1 MFPWSA
7 VFSLEPK
14 VPGQRS
20 SEELVTNTL
29 MLELGAMVKR
39 TERIRLERATEG
51 RRRRRSSSSS
61 AADYSW
67 LATAP
72 TPQPYE
78 LTPNDLLELQGLC
91 VKVPPA
97 QCGPL
102 IVRFRRLVS
111 EMEPDVHEVP
121 RVFRAVLRECTDEA
135 RAGEDA
141 RAPAAGRQQR
151 SKSLSLV
158 TFRSKFRPGQLFGG
172 GGGGARGSRGNLD
185 QQVDWSDEED
195 ADREEEEEEDEE
207 EAIKA
212 RARKGRSRSM
222 PEISPVEQSAQGR
235 KRPQRR

>member
-14 VPGQRS
+14 VPGQRT

-51 RRRRRSSSSS
+51 RRRRRSSSST
-61 AADYSW
+61 ADYSW

-78 LTPNDLLELQGLC
+78 LTPNDLLELQDLC
-91 VKVPPA
+91 AKIPPA

-111 EMEPDVHEVP
+111 QMEPDVHEVP
-121 RVFRAVLRECTDEA
+121 RLFRSVLHEFMDEMN
-135 RAGEDA
+135 GNEEM
-141 RAPAAGRQQR
+141 PTQEPIFEKQQR
-151 SKSLSLV
+151 SKSLSFV
-158 TFRSKFRPGQLFGG
+158 TFRTKFRTGQFFKGSSI
-172 GGGGARGSRGNLD
+172 RGSRGNLQ
-185 QQVDWSDEED
+185 QQVDWSDEE
-195 ADREEEEEEDEE
+195 EDGEGEE

-222 PEISPVEQSAQGR
+222 PDISPMEQSAQG
-235 KRPQRR
+235 

>member
-1 MFPWSA
+1 MKMFPWSA

-51 RRRRRSSSSS
+51 RRRRRSSSST
-61 AADYSW
+61 ADYSW

-78 LTPNDLLELQGLC
+78 LTPNDLLELQELC
-91 VKVPPA
+91 AKIPPA
-97 QCGPL
+97 QCGPV

-111 EMEPDVHEVP
+111 QMEPEVHEVP
-121 RVFRAVLRECTDEA
+121 RLFRTVLRDCVDETN
-135 RAGEDA
+135 GNEDMQDT
-141 RAPAAGRQQR
+141 PYEKQQR
-151 SKSLSLV
+151 SKSLSFV
-158 TFRSKFRPGQLFGG
+158 TFRTKFRTGQFFKGSG
-172 GGGGARGSRGNLD
+172 MTGSRGNL
-185 QQVDWSDEED
+185 QQIDWSDEED
-195 ADREEEEEEDEE
+195 GEGEE

-222 PEISPVEQSAQGR
+222 PEISPMEQSAHG
-235 KRPQRR
+235 

>member
-14 VPGQRS
+14 VPGQRTT
-20 SEELVTNTL
+20 EELVTNTL

-51 RRRRRSSSSS
+51 RRRRRSSSST
-61 AADYSW
+61 ADYSW

-78 LTPNDLLELQGLC
+78 LTPNDLLELQDLC
-91 VKVPPA
+91 AKIPPA
-97 QCGPL
+97 QCGPV

-111 EMEPDVHEVP
+111 QMEPEVHEVP
-121 RVFRAVLRECTDEA
+121 RLFRSVLRDCVEEMNTN
-135 RAGEDA
+135 EDIQA
-141 RAPAAGRQQR
+141 QPETVYEKQQR
-151 SKSLSLV
+151 SKSLSFV
-158 TFRSKFRPGQLFGG
+158 TFRTKFRTGHFFNKSSGV
-172 GGGGARGSRGNLD
+172 RGSRGNLQ
-185 QQVDWSDEED
+185 QQVDWSDEE
-195 ADREEEEEEDEE
+195 EEDGEDEE

-222 PEISPVEQSAQGR
+222 PEITPIEQSAQG
-235 KRPQRR
+235 